1 MGFPGLKGDQGLPG
15 PHGYPGPP
23 GPPGPPQNISDYHD
37 IIPRFV
43 GPPGPPGYPGQKGEQ
58 GERGDR
64 GEQGQKGS
72 RSISIFTFLFSN
84 VRASSCQMLNVSVK
98 YDYVDLSDK

>member
-15 PHGYPGPP
+15 PRGYPGPP
-23 GPPGPPQNISDYHD
+23 GPPGNINDYRN
-37 IIPRFV
+37 ITPRFV
-43 GPPGPPGYPGQKGEQ
+43 GPPGPPGFPGQKGEH
-58 GERGDR
+58 GDK
-64 GEQGQKGS
+64 GEQGQKGN

-84 VRASSCQMLNVSVK
+84 IRAWSCQMLNVSVK